1 MVGYGTVVFAM
12 LETRGQSVS
21 VGKGQRIFFN
31 LEKMKEATYLKVFF
45 NRFSSIKISR
55 DRGK

>member
-21 VGKGQRIFFN
+21 VGKGQRISFN
-31 LEKMKEATYLKVFF
+31 LEKMKEATYL